1 MYLFYVDES
10 GNPGKA
16 ALPSGRRD
24 VFVLASVGVFAGNWR
39 GFNYTLRQHKRD
51 LYEKGSHKSANSI
64 GMKDY
69 EIKSNWI
76 RLAKERAKSPFLS
89 ALSEASVENLAEKYY
104 AQLGHHKMA
113 LIGVVIDK
121 ARLLPECREASWVRA
136 KALELLYERIEN
148 FMREYHSRH
157 QAVVVVDDC
166 GAKANSMLAVKHA
179 DFLRTKTG
187 AGVQFRHII
196 ETPFFTRSELSE
208 GIQLADLC
216 AYNIYRAFAG
226 GNMDYPYF
234 RKVEPYFYRSRN
246 TAPDK
251 VDGLKM
257 FPSDT

>member
-1 MYLFYVDES
+1 MVS
-10 GNPGKA
+10 
-16 ALPSGRRD
+16 PSGRRD
-24 VFVLASVGVFAGNWR
+24 VFVLAAVGVFGRNWG

-51 LYEKGSHKSANSI
+51 LYEKSTQKHADSI
-64 GMKDY
+64 GIKDY

-76 RLAKERAKSPFLS
+76 RLAKEKAKSPFLS
-89 ALSEASVENLAEKYY
+89 ALSNASVENLSEKYY

-121 ARLLPECREASWVRA
+121 AKLFPECREAPWVRA

-166 GAKANSMLAVKHA
+166 GAKANSLLAVKHA
-179 DFLRTKTG
+179 DFLRTATS
-187 AGVQFRHII
+187 ARVQFRHII

-216 AYNIYRAFAG
+216 AYNIYRAFASRD
-226 GNMDYPYF
+226 MKYPYF
-234 RKVEPYFYRSRN
+234 QKVEPHFYRSQN
-246 TAPDK
+246 TALNK
-251 VDGLKM
+251 VDGLKV
-257 FPSDT
+257 FPGDT